1 MFDYDYDA
9 LREIGRIVALARDEM
24 AKAVRPGITTK
35 QLDEI
40 GKRILEEEGAQ
51 SAPITMYEFPGYTCV
66 SVNEVAAHGIPGD
79 LVIQE
84 GDIVNVDV
92 SAVKDG
98 YYSDTGRT
106 VIAGAARKPEH
117 ERLVEVSLTSLE
129 AGLEKVKAGAR
140 VNQIGK
146 AIYAEAR
153 KNGFT
158 VIRNLAGH
166 GLGRT
171 LHGEPETI
179 SNYFSREESEL
190 LKEGQVIAVET
201 FISTGDE
208 FVYESEE
215 DGWTLFTPKGSYVSQ
230 FEHTVIVTKDGYE
243 VLTGTFREPL

>member
-1 MFDYDYDA
+1 MLDYDYDA

-24 AKAVRPGITTK
+24 AKAVKPGMTTK

-40 GKRILEEEGAQ
+40 GQRILEAEGAA
-51 SAPITMYEFPGYTCV
+51 SAPITMYEFPGYTCI
-66 SVNEVAAHGIPGD
+66 SINDVAAHGIPGD
-79 LVIQE
+79 LVIQD
-84 GDIVNVDV
+84 GDVVNVDV
-92 SAVKDG
+92 SAEKAG
-98 YYSDTGRT
+98 YYADTGRT
-106 VIAGAARKPEH
+106 VIAGTPKSPKH

-129 AGLEKVKAGAR
+129 AGLSKVKAGVK

-146 AIYAEAR
+146 AIYADAR

-179 SNYFSREESEL
+179 SNYYSREENDI

-201 FISTGDE
+201 FISTKDE
-208 FVYESEE
+208 IVYQSEE
-215 DGWTLFTPKGSYVSQ
+215 DGWSLFTPNNSLVSQ
-230 FEHTVIVTKDGYE
+230 FEHTVVVTKDGYE
-243 VLTGTFREPL
+243 VLTGTFR

>member
-1 MFDYDYDA
+1 MLDYDYDA

-24 AKAVRPGITTK
+24 AKAVKPGMTTK

-40 GKRILEEEGAQ
+40 GQRILEAEGAA
-51 SAPITMYEFPGYTCV
+51 SAPITMYEFPGYTCI
-66 SVNEVAAHGIPGD
+66 SINDVAAHGIPGD
-79 LVIQE
+79 LVIQD
-84 GDIVNVDV
+84 GDVVNVDV

-98 YYSDTGRT
+98 YYADTGRT
-106 VIAGAARKPEH
+106 VIAGKPKSAKH

-129 AGLEKVKAGAR
+129 AGLSKVKAGVK

-146 AIYAEAR
+146 AIYADAR

-179 SNYFSREESEL
+179 SNYYSREENDI

-201 FISTGDE
+201 FISTKDE
-208 FVYESEE
+208 IVYQSEE
-215 DGWTLFTPKGSYVSQ
+215 DGWSLFTPNNSLVSQ
-230 FEHTVIVTKDGYE
+230 FEHTVVVTKDGYE
-243 VLTGTFREPL
+243 VLTGTFR

>member
-1 MFDYDYDA
+1 MLDYDYDA

-24 AKAVRPGITTK
+24 AKAVEPGMTTK

-40 GKRILEEEGAQ
+40 GQRILEAEGAA
-51 SAPITMYEFPGYTCV
+51 SAPITMYEFPGYTCI
-66 SVNEVAAHGIPGD
+66 SINEVAAHGIPGE
-79 LVIQE
+79 LVIQD
-84 GDIVNVDV
+84 GDVVNVDV

-98 YYSDTGRT
+98 YYADTGRT
-106 VIAGAARKPEH
+106 VIAGTPKSAKH

-129 AGLEKVKAGAR
+129 AGLSKVKAGVK

-146 AIYAEAR
+146 AIYADAR

-179 SNYFSREESEL
+179 SNYYSREENDI

-201 FISTGDE
+201 FISTQDE
-208 FVYESEE
+208 IVYQSEE
-215 DGWTLFTPKGSYVSQ
+215 DGWSLFTPNNSLVSQ
-230 FEHTVIVTKDGYE
+230 FEHTVVVTKDGYE
-243 VLTGTFREPL
+243 VLTGTFR

>member
-1 MFDYDYDA
+1 MMLDYDYDA

-24 AKAVRPGITTK
+24 AKVVKPGMTTK
-35 QLDEI
+35 ELDAI
-40 GKRILEEEGAQ
+40 GQRVLEEEGAA
-51 SAPITMYEFPGYTCV
+51 SAPITMYEFPGYTCI
-66 SVNEVAAHGIPGD
+66 SLNDVAAHGIPGEE
-79 LVIQE
+79 VIQE

-98 YYSDTGRT
+98 YYADTGRT
-106 VIAGAARKPEH
+106 VIAGAAKSPQH

-129 AGLEKVKAGAR
+129 AGLSKVKAGVK

-146 AIYAEAR
+146 AIYSDAR

-179 SNYFSREESEL
+179 SNYYSREENQL
-190 LKEGQVIAVET
+190 LKAGQVIAVET
-201 FISTGDE
+201 FISTKDE
-208 FVYESEE
+208 IVYQSEE
-215 DGWTLFTPKGSYVSQ
+215 DGWTLFTPNKSLVSQ
-230 FEHTVIVTKDGYE
+230 FEHTVIVTEDGYE
-243 VLTGTFREPL
+243 VLTGSFR

>member
-1 MFDYDYDA
+1 MMLDYDYDA

-24 AKAVRPGITTK
+24 AKAVKPGMTTK
-35 QLDEI
+35 ELDAI
-40 GKRILEEEGAQ
+40 GQRILEEEGAA
-51 SAPITMYEFPGYTCV
+51 SAPITMYEFPGYTCI
-66 SVNEVAAHGIPGD
+66 SLNDVAAHGIPGEE
-79 LVIQE
+79 VIQE

-98 YYSDTGRT
+98 YYADTGRT
-106 VIAGAARKPEH
+106 VIAGEAKSPQH

-129 AGLEKVKAGAR
+129 AGLSKVKAGVK

-146 AIYAEAR
+146 AIYSDAR

-179 SNYFSREESEL
+179 SNYYSREENQL
-190 LKEGQVIAVET
+190 LKAGQVIAVET
-201 FISTGDE
+201 FISTKDE
-208 FVYESEE
+208 IVYQSEE
-215 DGWTLFTPKGSYVSQ
+215 DGWTLFTPNKSLVSQ
-230 FEHTVIVTKDGYE
+230 FEHTVIVTEDGYE
-243 VLTGTFREPL
+243 VLTGSFR

>member
-1 MFDYDYDA
+1 MLDYDYDA

-24 AKAVRPGITTK
+24 AKAVRPGMTTK
-35 QLDEI
+35 ELDAI
-40 GKRILEEEGAQ
+40 GQRILEEEGAA
-51 SAPITMYEFPGYTCV
+51 SAPITMYEFPGYTCI
-66 SVNEVAAHGIPGD
+66 SLNDVAAHGIPGD
-79 LVIQE
+79 EVIQE

-98 YYSDTGRT
+98 YYADTGRT
-106 VIAGAARKPEH
+106 VIAGAAKSPQH

-129 AGLEKVKAGAR
+129 AGLSKVKAGVK

-146 AIYAEAR
+146 AIYADAR

-179 SNYFSREESEL
+179 SNYYSREEINS
-190 LKEGQVIAVET
+190 
-201 FISTGDE
+201 
-208 FVYESEE
+208 
-215 DGWTLFTPKGSYVSQ
+215 
-230 FEHTVIVTKDGYE
+230 
-243 VLTGTFREPL
+243 

>member
-9 LREIGRIVALARDEM
+9 LREIGRIVARARDEM
-24 AKAVRPGITTK
+24 AQAVKPGMTTK
-35 QLDEI
+35 ELDAI
-40 GKRILEEEGAQ
+40 GQRVLEEEGAA
-51 SAPITMYEFPGYTCV
+51 SAPITMYEFPGYTCI
-66 SVNEVAAHGIPGD
+66 SINEVAAHGIPGPE
-79 LVIQE
+79 VIQD

-98 YYSDTGRT
+98 YYADTGRT
-106 VIAGAARKPEH
+106 VIAGTAKSPEH
-117 ERLVEVSLTSLE
+117 VRLVEVSLTSLE
-129 AGLEKVKAGAR
+129 AGLSKVKAGTK

-146 AIYAEAR
+146 AIYADVR

-179 SNYFSREESEL
+179 SNYYSREENDI
-190 LKEGQVIAVET
+190 LKVGQVIAVET
-201 FISTGDE
+201 FVSTKDE
-208 FVYESEE
+208 IVYQSEE
-215 DGWTLFTPKGSYVSQ
+215 DGWALFTPNDSPVSQ

-243 VLTGTFREPL
+243 VLTGTFREE